1 MRRTKKVSD
10 STVTMVQQVLPNDTN
25 PLGNLLGGTLMHW
38 MDICAGLA
46 AARHANEAVVT
57 AAVDHIDFKHP
68 VHMGEMVTLTAK
80 LTKVGRTSMNI
91 SMEAVAE
98 NLKTG
103 NTIIA
108 NRADF
113 VFVAM
118 DSEYQPTEVPLLEAE
133 E

>member
-1 MRRTKKVSD
+1 MV
-10 STVTMVQQVLPNDTN
+10 MVQQVLPNDTN

-57 AAVDHIDFKHP
+57 AAVDHIDFRHP
-68 VHMGEMVTLTAK
+68 VRMGEMVTLTAV
-80 LTKVGRTSMNI
+80 LTKVGRTSMNVRV
-91 SMEAVAE
+91 EVVAE

-103 NTIIA
+103 NTVTA

-118 DSEYQPTEVPLLEAE
+118 DSEYRPTEVPLLEE
-133 E
+133 

>member
-1 MRRTKKVSD
+1 MRKMKKVSD
-10 STVTMVQQVLPNDTN
+10 STVTMVQQVLPNDIN

-46 AARHANEAVVT
+46 ASRHANQAVVT
-57 AAVDHIDFKHP
+57 AAVDHIDFRHP
-68 VHMGEMVTLTAK
+68 IRMGEMVTLTAK

-91 SMEAVAE
+91 NVEVVAE
-98 NLKTG
+98 NLMTG
-103 NTIIA
+103 SKIVA

-118 DSEYQPTEVPLLEAE
+118 DSSYKPTEVPLLED
-133 E
+133 